1 MNEKKL
7 SLKQLIVMGGALFS
21 MHFGASCM
29 LYPVTW
35 GKESGS
41 SVFTAYIAI
50 VLSALLLP
58 LLAYV
63 ALSRGS
69 GNFYS
74 ITRRISPKF
83 GPIFCAVTVMIMGP
97 IYVIPRM
104 SAAAWAALMQL
115 TGIRTTSILPIFLFN
130 CVYYAIT
137 YWFVSSRSDTVDKV
151 GKILFPILILIV
163 VGVICKGL
171 ITPISTEWQ
180 PKSYPE
186 SPLAYGFLQG
196 YQTGDLPAALM
207 FGMVIIQGIRKA
219 GIPESGVNK
228 NMVRLGLVGMGMLAI
243 THLGHMIVGAGTGG
257 TIDLT
262 LSALYSEVVLQ
273 LWGSIGAVFF
283 NIALMFAALT
293 TAIGLAGSTAEYF
306 EAAMDEKIPYK
317 RVALVT
323 VIISTVLASMGL
335 DNIVTFVGPLL
346 DCCYPAAIV
355 VVIYYVLARNNLNPR
370 YLNGARFAM
379 FGAAAMGFIDVL
391 STYNT
396 LTGLNNASF
405 SRIYSAIP
413 LTSVRLT
420 WILVSIL
427 CFLIG
432 LAVYRKKGETILP
445 HEDMVDTE
453 LPVTE

>member
-1 MNEKKL
+1 
-7 SLKQLIVMGGALFS
+7 
-21 MHFGASCM
+21 
-29 LYPVTW
+29 
-35 GKESGS
+35 
-41 SVFTAYIAI
+41 
-50 VLSALLLP
+50 
-58 LLAYV
+58 
-63 ALSRGS
+63 
-69 GNFYS
+69 
-74 ITRRISPKF
+74 
-83 GPIFCAVTVMIMGP
+83 
-97 IYVIPRM
+97 
-104 SAAAWAALMQL
+104 
-115 TGIRTTSILPIFLFN
+115 
-130 CVYYAIT
+130 
-137 YWFVSSRSDTVDKV
+137 
-151 GKILFPILILIV
+151 
-163 VGVICKGL
+163 
-171 ITPISTEWQ
+171 
-180 PKSYPE
+180 
-186 SPLAYGFLQG
+186 
-196 YQTGDLPAALM
+196 M

-432 LAVYRKKGETILP
+432 LAVYRKNGETILP